1 MPYIL
6 VREWVDSVFGKN
18 NLATHVKS
26 FVNVKT
32 CKKKNVKTCYTA
44 ITFSGFYVKDII
56 VTKRVDN
63 SC

>member
-32 CKKKNVKTCYTA
+32 CKKKKMLRLVTQQLLFQDFMSKT
-44 ITFSGFYVKDII
+44 
-56 VTKRVDN
+56 
-63 SC
+63 